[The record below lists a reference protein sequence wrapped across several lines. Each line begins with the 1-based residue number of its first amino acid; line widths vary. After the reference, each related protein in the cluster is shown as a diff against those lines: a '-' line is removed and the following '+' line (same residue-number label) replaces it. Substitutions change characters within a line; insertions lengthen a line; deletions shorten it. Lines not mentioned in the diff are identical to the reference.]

1 MRKKIYNGLDMNNN
15 SVYDVASI
23 KLNRRATSE
32 AEAVPLKQMEEF
44 VATEVSSDIVKLRI
58 DELIKKAINDRFIPG
73 PTKAENEYTIF
84 SPSYIQREL
93 DKKQDE
99 LRIDPR
105 SHGYLEIISGYIIR
119 VKTMGRLKYGL
130 LNEDEESDIR
140 EVVQQIE
147 EHLFNMMKTDRKEEA
162 RAKEIE
168 GKLNTKMNITMI
180 FVAVFALWR
189 LISVIYTM
197 ILNTELGN

>member
-1 MRKKIYNGLDMNNN
+1 MRKKIYSGLDMNNN

-32 AEAVPLKQMEEF
+32 AEAVPLRQMEEF

-58 DELIKKAINDRFIPG
+58 DELIKKAIDERFIPG
-73 PTKAENEYTIF
+73 PKKAENEFTILE
-84 SPSYIQREL
+84 PSYIQREL

-105 SHGYLEIISGYIIR
+105 SHGYLEIINGYIIR

-147 EHLFNMMKTDRKEEA
+147 EHLFTMQKVDRLEEK
-162 RAKEIE
+162 RAKDTE
-168 GKLNTKMNITMI
+168 GKLNTKMNITML
-180 FVAVFALWR
+180 FVAIFALWR

-197 ILNTELGN
+197 ILNNQSV